1 MASAIGLRC
10 FAPKMPPVT
19 SLLRILSIYVA
30 WHVTL
35 AFLAFIGGISGLI
48 LLFDTIELLRRT
60 AGNDALGFGTV
71 FGLALLKLPHT
82 AQATLPFA
90 VMLAMMY
97 ALFRLA
103 RSHELLVMR
112 AAGVSVWQFLAP
124 PLVLTLA
131 LGFINL
137 AVVDPFAASLYE
149 SYQRLEDSMI
159 RRNSTSINLDRGGLW
174 LRESENGAV
183 TIVRAGA
190 MQADGDALNLKAVT
204 VFKMNGEAIET
215 RYEAAAGRLGDGV
228 IAMTAVWRMHL
239 AGGKADSDYHD
250 TLELPTTLTADKVQD
265 SLAAP
270 ETMSFWDLPAFIRSS
285 RAAGFSALP
294 HRLYWQSLLASP
306 FLLCAMVLVA
316 SAFYLTAGTKLPEW
330 MLRGAAGLG
339 TGFVVYFLNHFTY
352 ALGLSATLP
361 LALAAWAPTVATCMF
376 GVAYLFHREDG

>member
-1 MASAIGLRC
+1 MSMIG
-10 FAPKMPPVT
+10 PVNK
-19 SLLRILSIYVA
+19 LLRILSLYVA
-30 WHVTL
+30 WHVTVS
-35 AFLAFIGGISGLI
+35 FLAFIGGISGLI

-97 ALFRLA
+97 ALFRLS

-112 AAGVSVWQFLAP
+112 AAGISVWQFLAP
-124 PLVLTLA
+124 PLALTLV
-131 LGFINL
+131 LGVFNL
-137 AVVDPFAASLYE
+137 TVVDPFAASLYE

-174 LRESENGAV
+174 LRESQNGAV
-183 TIVRAGA
+183 TIVHAGE
-190 MQADGDALNLKAVT
+190 MQAEGDALALTGLT
-204 VFKMNGEAIET
+204 VFKMNGEAIEH
-215 RYEAAAGRLGDGV
+215 RYEAATGRLGDG
-228 IAMTAVWRMHL
+228 ALSMTAVWEMHFD
-239 AGGKADSDYHD
+239 GGKAASAYHE
-250 TLELPTTLTADKVQD
+250 TLRLPTTLSPDKVQD

-316 SAFYLTAGTKLPEW
+316 SAYYLTAATKLPGW

-339 TGFVVYFLNHFTY
+339 TGFVVYFLSRFTY
-352 ALGLSATLP
+352 ALGLQATLP
-361 LALAAWAPTVATCMF
+361 VILAAWAPAVATCMF
-376 GVAYLFHREDG
+376 GAAYLFHREDG